1 MAGALPLAQPDPL
14 QINGNMMAPIHPPG
28 FPAKTV
34 VGAIDLLKTR
44 RIETGVDYAGAPRDG
59 SARTTGGDCDI
70 RMYRGGSWAIFP
82 SWLRSSDRNFTRAYF
97 GASSRCFRV
106 LKTFEYDGTEVNE
119 RAVIRPSVTSVGTP
133 PLALGSAG
141 QPGSIPCLLNKSSK
155 NEATTCL
162 PALPLSSTTPNL

>member
-1 MAGALPLAQPDPL
+1 
-14 QINGNMMAPIHPPG
+14 MAPIHPPG

-119 RAVIRPSVTSVGTP
+119 RAVIGPKV
-133 PLALGSAG
+133 LGSG
-141 QPGSIPCLLNKSSK
+141 
-155 NEATTCL
+155 
-162 PALPLSSTTPNL
+162 

>member
-1 MAGALPLAQPDPL
+1 MKVAKGGQRWFAYRRTVSGWCFAIGAADPL

-34 VGAIDLLKTR
+34 VGAPSIDLLKTR

-141 QPGSIPCLLNKSSK
+141 QPGSI
-155 NEATTCL
+155 L
-162 PALPLSSTTPNL
+162 PRMV

>member
-1 MAGALPLAQPDPL
+1 
-14 QINGNMMAPIHPPG
+14 MAPIHPPG